1 MHKTSGFRPIS
12 YKFRRFVG
20 FVLRALPAEQC
31 PERLS
36 VARAHGVVDH
46 KVEGSVDVGDDDEHP
61 ETRHEKVVITSSC
74 AHLWHEGQDE
84 PAGHTR
90 ETSKS
95 CCGKDTIKHY
105 CFYFKFGFC
114 LHARP

>member
-20 FVLRALPAEQC
+20 FALRALPAEQC

-84 PAGHTR
+84 PARHKHT
-90 ETSKS
+90 EKVFLLLLFF
-95 CCGKDTIKHY
+95 KDSS
-105 CFYFKFGFC
+105 
-114 LHARP
+114 